1 MSRAGGANGAER
13 EDGGLIQPVPPSV
26 IATVRNMAR
35 SGALVEAAGSAL
47 GRTLEVKQLDVCD
60 EASIRACLDSI
71 PGRRVDVLG
80 EPRLCV
86 ALQLPTHGARAAP
99 CTRDTPHWGHPAPG
113 TCRAGVTPCTRS
125 ILHVGYLL
133 HTLGTFHC

>member
-1 MSRAGGANGAER
+1 MDR
-13 EDGGLIQPVPPSV
+13 EDGGLIPPVPPSV
-26 IATVRNMAR
+26 IATVRNMSR

-60 EASIRACLDSI
+60 EASIRSCLDSI

-80 EPRLCV
+80 EPHLCV
-86 ALQLPTHGARAAP
+86 ALQHPMHGARAAQ
-99 CTRDTPHWGHPAPG
+99 CTGDTPYWGHPAPG
-113 TCRAGVTPCTRS
+113 TCHAGVTPCTRR

-133 HTLGTFHC
+133 HTGDIPC